1 MEEDEEVGDDEKR
14 LMLLLLGK
22 ECGTVLLLLGCDE
35 GFLELVTA
43 VVVVAVLVAL
53 VGGEGEMGVGF
64 VDGKVAA

>member
-43 VVVVAVLVAL
+43 VVVVAVVAL